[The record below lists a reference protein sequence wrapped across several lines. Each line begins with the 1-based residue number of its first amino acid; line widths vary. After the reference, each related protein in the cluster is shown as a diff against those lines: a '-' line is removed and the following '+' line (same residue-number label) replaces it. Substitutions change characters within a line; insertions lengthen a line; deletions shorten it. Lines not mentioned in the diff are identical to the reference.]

1 MKLHDKHKKFH
12 WHIAKSQ
19 KFKCTRSELWDIIS
33 RPSNLELFHPFCEKN
48 PISNWPG
55 INSADTIHYY
65 NGLKL
70 ERNFINWEDNIGYDL
85 TIGTKNGEKS
95 FVSWRIKERD
105 NISELTI
112 AVYPYL
118 NNRGSKITNFLPFFI
133 IVRPSLG
140 KYLNSVLQGLEFYSR
155 TNKKVKKN
163 QFGTHNFFSN

>member
-1 MKLHDKHKKFH
+1 MKLHDEHKKFN

-19 KFKCTRSELWDIIS
+19 KFKCTRSELWNIIS
-33 RPSNLELFHPFCEKN
+33 MPSNLELFHPFCEKN

-85 TIGTKNGEKS
+85 IIGTKNGEKS

-133 IVRPSLG
+133 IIRPSLG

>member
-1 MKLHDKHKKFH
+1 MKLHDEYKKFN

-19 KFKCTRSELWDIIS
+19 KFKCTRSELWNIIS
-33 RPSNLELFHPFCEKN
+33 MPSNLELFHPFCEKN

-55 INSADTIHYY
+55 IHSADTIHYY

-85 TIGTKNGEKS
+85 IIGTKNGEKS

-133 IVRPSLG
+133 IVKPSLS

>member
-1 MKLHDKHKKFH
+1 MKLHDEYKKFN

-19 KFKCTRSELWDIIS
+19 KFNCTRSKLWNIIS
-33 RPSNLELFHPFCEKN
+33 MPSNLELFHPFCEKN

-95 FVSWRIKERD
+95 FVSWRIKEKD

>member
-1 MKLHDKHKKFH
+1 MKLHNEHKKFN
-12 WHIAKSQ
+12 WHIAKTQ

-33 RPSNLELFHPFCEKN
+33 MPSNLELFHPFCEKN
-48 PISNWPG
+48 PTTNWPG
-55 INSADTIHYY
+55 INSIDTIHYY

-70 ERNFINWEDNIGYDL
+70 ERNFINWGNNTGYDL
-85 TIGTKNGEKS
+85 IIGTKNGEKS
-95 FVSWRIKERD
+95 FVSWRIKELD

-118 NNRGSKITNFLPFFI
+118 YNRGSKITNFFPFFI